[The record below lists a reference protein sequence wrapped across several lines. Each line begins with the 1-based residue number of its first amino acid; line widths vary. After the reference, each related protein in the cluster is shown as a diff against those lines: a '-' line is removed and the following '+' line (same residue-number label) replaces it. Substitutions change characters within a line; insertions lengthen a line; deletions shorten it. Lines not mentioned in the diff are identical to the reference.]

1 VTVSLFDD
9 ASLKADYLKKIKVG
23 QETMAAFDML
33 PRELCDALCNS
44 RTDFSASQMK
54 ELLDQRYTVRQCLM
68 AIEAQQPP
76 DR

>member
-1 VTVSLFDD
+1 
-9 ASLKADYLKKIKVG
+9 
-23 QETMAAFDML
+23 MAAFDML